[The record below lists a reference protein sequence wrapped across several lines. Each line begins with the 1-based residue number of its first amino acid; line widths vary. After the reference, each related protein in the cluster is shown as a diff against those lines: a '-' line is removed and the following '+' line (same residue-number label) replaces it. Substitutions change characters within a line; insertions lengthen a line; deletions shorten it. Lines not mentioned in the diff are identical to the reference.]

1 MMPKEIKKILL
12 AMAIAWAIIPSLKAQ
27 GNLTFVGP
35 VHYISNFEA
44 PYTNV
49 SGPVRIPIDTI
60 VVPTGHVLKLEND
73 AISQTSYNGPL
84 ILAGQNHTIIGA
96 VDLLSPTS
104 NNAAILSVYH
114 YYTDQRQKNYPM
126 WIGAGT
132 HYLYFTN
139 SKQSQYLARYSL
151 HGLMFRVQ

>member
-1 MMPKEIKKILL
+1 
-12 AMAIAWAIIPSLKAQ
+12 MAIAWAIIPSLKAQ

-35 VHYISNFEA
+35 VHYINNFEA
-44 PYTNV
+44 PYI

-60 VVPTGHVLKLEND
+60 VVPAGHVLKLEND
-73 AISQTSYNGPL
+73 AISRTSYNGPL
-84 ILAGQNHTIIGA
+84 ILAGAAHVIVGA
-96 VDLLSPTS
+96 VDLLSQTS
-104 NNAAILSVYH
+104 NYAAILSVYH
-114 YYTDQRQKNYPM
+114 YYTDQSQKNYPM

-139 SKQSQYLARYSL
+139 NQQSQYLARYSL

>member
-1 MMPKEIKKILL
+1 MSLSKIQKILL
-12 AMAIAWAIIPSLKAQ
+12 AMAFACAIIPSVYAQ

-35 VHYISNFEA
+35 VHYINNFDA

-49 SGPVRIPIDTI
+49 SGTVRVPIDTI
-60 VVPTGHVLKLEND
+60 VVPPGNVLKLEND
-73 AISQTSYNGPL
+73 AISLISNNGPL
-84 ILAGQNHTIIGA
+84 LLAGQSQTVIGA

-104 NNAAILSVYH
+104 NLAAILSMYH
-114 YYTDQRQKNYPM
+114 YSADQRQKNYPM

-139 SKQSQYLARYSL
+139 SKQSPFSARYSL

>member
-1 MMPKEIKKILL
+1 V
-12 AMAIAWAIIPSLKAQ
+12 A
-27 GNLTFVGP
+27 
-35 VHYISNFEA
+35 
-44 PYTNV
+44 V
-49 SGPVRIPIDTI
+49 SGWRDPNPEAGGRALEAAADKRIEMDGR
-60 VVPTGHVLKLEND
+60 VPAGHVLKLEND

-84 ILAGQNHTIIGA
+84 VLAGQNHTIIGA

-139 SKQSQYLARYSL
+139 SKQSQSLARYSL